1 MNPRDT
7 ILTPPIATRPIGP
20 DVGVAPSNPFLM
32 GLKTAEMFYDRPVA
46 LRNLDRQIPNLSTAP
61 KIRTMENPFTTPDM
75 TLRQVPPNLMAST
88 PRMEVT
94 QNDASNYTIPKRNQY
109 MDESIATRRMLQ
121 DQQLIYG
128 DRVPPQVLMDPKR
141 QSGLM
146 GDVGEAYLRV
156 PKRNTMDISFGES
169 RNTQN
174 ARFYGAY
181 NTNAMPSDINDV
193 SRRRMPDRGQ
203 FISQSTPRE
212 FSDLDSRSQTIF
224 TRNMSNPTDAGLF
237 LRGFSGGKVP
247 GNSSRFEVPVDSR
260 RRI

>member
-7 ILTPPIATRPIGP
+7 ILTPLATRPIGP
-20 DVGVAPSNPFLM
+20 DVAIAPSNPILA
-32 GLKTAEMFYDRPVA
+32 GLKTADMFYDRPIA
-46 LRNLDRQIPNLSTAP
+46 LRNLDRQVPNLSTAP

-75 TLRQVPPNLMAST
+75 TLRQVPPNLMASMP
-88 PRMEVT
+88 PRWEVT
-94 QNDASNYTIPKRNQY
+94 QNDASNYAVPKRNQFG
-109 MDESIATRRMLQ
+109 DESILTRRMLQ

-141 QSGLM
+141 QAGLV
-146 GDVGEAYLRV
+146 GDMGEAYLRV
-156 PKRNTMDISFGES
+156 PKRNSMDISFGES

-181 NTNAMPSDINDV
+181 TSNVPTDINDV

-203 FISQSTPRE
+203 FVSQSTPRE
-212 FSDLDSRSQTIF
+212 FADLDSRSQTIF
-224 TRNMSNPTDAGLF
+224 TRNMANATDANLF
-237 LRGFSGGKVP
+237 LKGFSGGKVP
-247 GNSSRFEVPVDSR
+247 GSASRFEVPVDSR